1 MGVNVALYQVMS
13 FAISAAITGLTG
25 CLFAH
30 KLSFI
35 SPELFTLQLSIEFI
49 IVILIGGA
57 FSLHGAV
64 LGAIFI
70 VMIDP
75 FLTYLKDDLPGMVAG
90 VAAALGAGSARTAHI
105 QDSVAAFV
113 SANGLKGA

>member
-1 MGVNVALYQVMS
+1 
-13 FAISAAITGLTG
+13 SATITGLAG
-25 CLFAH
+25 CLYAH

-35 SPELFTLQLSIEFI
+35 SPEMFTLLLSIEFI
-49 IVILIGGA
+49 IVIIIGGV

-75 FLTYLKDDLPGMVAG
+75 MLTALKDDVPGLIGSFVD
-90 VAAALGAGSARTAHI
+90 LFGA
-105 QDSVAAFV
+105 
-113 SANGLKGA
+113 